1 MNLYEGDEI
10 QSAYDGISIAV
21 NEISQISDLNPQLK
35 SIYDTLNEIMYSL
48 EDTAHE
54 IKRVRRNG

>member
-35 SIYDTLNEIMYSL
+35 SIYDTLNEIMYSRRYG
-48 EDTAHE
+48 TRNK
-54 IKRVRRNG
+54 KRVRRNG